1 MSTKNKRF
9 MLTVPGDIES
19 EVKEIK
25 KELFYDAPYSELY
38 RQLIRKG
45 IEVVKEQRQ
54 KDAT

>member
-25 KELFYDAPYSELY
+25 KELFTMLHIQSYIGSSSERAL
-38 RQLIRKG
+38 R
-45 IEVVKEQRQ
+45 
-54 KDAT
+54 